1 MTTLKIVHSIFKF
14 LPFILFTTT
23 VNATAPCNFD
33 SKDSVIYEGTLES
46 IRLIKKDVS
55 PYVEDTRK
63 CTMSIEARVQGK
75 WYSSSA
81 SYIFG
86 PDMSQMDACGLAEN
100 RAKVKV
106 MRELIPE
113 TLKSEKNLKCDLTNV
128 RKSCKVIY
136 MNVVMTDFGNQRVK
150 METCEK

>member
-1 MTTLKIVHSIFKF
+1 
-14 LPFILFTTT
+14 
-23 VNATAPCNFD
+23 
-33 SKDSVIYEGTLES
+33 
-46 IRLIKKDVS
+46 
-55 PYVEDTRK
+55 
-63 CTMSIEARVQGK
+63 MSIEARVQGK